1 MTAHDVQVTA
11 HRRTIGPVGRLCR
24 LLLTAVMAFSAGL
37 IAYAGTSGFSED
49 GPGDAP
55 WFVIGAGIYYG
66 LYQTAAS
73 GFGRR
78 WGIRTVIAFAVVLIA
93 AGAAA
98 LAFEGELWATPLT
111 WLLYGFVL
119 GFLILT
125 AIGGLVS
132 LALGTPGCEFGALG
146 ELIRRL
152 RGVPEPEGGAAPMW
166 CIFGMH
172 RLDQWEARRSA
183 GS

>member
-1 MTAHDVQVTA
+1 MAA
-11 HRRTIGPVGRLCR
+11 PGARRKIGPVSRACR
-24 LLLTAVMAFSAGL
+24 LLLTAVMAFSAISVASGG
-37 IAYAGTSGFSED
+37 ISGFSQ
-49 GPGDAP
+49 GTLAGL

-66 LYQTAAS
+66 LYQTVAS

-78 WGIRTVIAFAVVLIA
+78 WGIRTVIGFSVVLIA

-98 LAFEGELWATPLT
+98 VAFEGELWAAPLT

-152 RGVPEPEGGAAPMW
+152 RGVPQPEGAPMW

-172 RLDQWEARRSA
+172 LIDRWEARRSA

>member
-1 MTAHDVQVTA
+1 MAAHEVQVTT
-11 HRRTIGPVGRLCR
+11 HRRRIGPVGRSFR
-24 LLLTAVMAFSAGL
+24 LLLTAAMAFSAINTAYGGL
-37 IAYAGTSGFSED
+37 SGFSATN
-49 GPGDAP
+49 PSL
-55 WFVIGAGIYYG
+55 WFVICAGIYYG

-78 WGIRTVIAFAVVLIA
+78 WGIRTVIGFGVVLIG

-98 LAFEGELWATPLT
+98 VASEGELWAAPLN
-111 WLLYGFVL
+111 WLLYGFVV
-119 GFLILT
+119 GFLTLT
-125 AIGGLVS
+125 AIAGLVS

-152 RGVPEPEGGAAPMW
+152 RGVPEPAGAHPMW

-172 RLDQWEARRSA
+172 RIDKWEARRSA
-183 GS
+183 RS

>member
-1 MTAHDVQVTA
+1 M
-11 HRRTIGPVGRLCR
+11 
-24 LLLTAVMAFSAGL
+24 TAVMALSAVLTASGG
-37 IAYAGTSGFSED
+37 ISGFSE
-49 GPGDAP
+49 GTLAGL
-55 WFVIGAGIYYG
+55 WFVVGAGIYYG

-78 WGIRTVIAFAVVLIA
+78 WGIRTVVAFAVVLIA

-98 LAFEGELWATPLT
+98 VASEGELWAAPLT
-111 WLLYGFVL
+111 WLLYAFVV

-125 AIGGLVS
+125 AIAGLVS

-152 RGVPEPEGGAAPMW
+152 RGLPEPEGADAMW
-166 CIFGMH
+166 CIFGLH
-172 RLDQWEARRSA
+172 RLDKWEARRSA
-183 GS
+183 GWGK

>member
-1 MTAHDVQVTA
+1 MAA
-11 HRRTIGPVGRLCR
+11 PGARRRIGPVSLACR
-24 LLLTAVMAFSAGL
+24 LLLTAVMAFSAVGVASGG
-37 IAYAGTSGFSED
+37 ISGFSQ
-49 GPGDAP
+49 GTLAGL
-55 WFVIGAGIYYG
+55 WFVVGVGIYYG

-78 WGIRTVIAFAVVLIA
+78 WGIRTVIAFVVVLIA

-98 LAFEGELWATPLT
+98 VAFEGELWAAPLT

-152 RGVPEPEGGAAPMW
+152 RGVPQPEGAPMW

-172 RLDQWEARRSA
+172 LIDRWEARRSA

>member
-1 MTAHDVQVTA
+1 MAA
-11 HRRTIGPVGRLCR
+11 SGARRRIGPVSLACR
-24 LLLTAVMAFSAGL
+24 LLLTAVMAFSAVGVASGG
-37 IAYAGTSGFSED
+37 ISGFSQ
-49 GPGDAP
+49 GTLAGL
-55 WFVIGAGIYYG
+55 WFVVGAGIYYG

-78 WGIRTVIAFAVVLIA
+78 WGIRTVIAFVVVLIA

-98 LAFEGELWATPLT
+98 VAFEGELWAAPLT

-152 RGVPEPEGGAAPMW
+152 RGVPQPEAAEPMW

-172 RLDQWEARRSA
+172 LIDRWEARRSA

>member
-1 MTAHDVQVTA
+1 MDAHNVRVTTP
-11 HRRTIGPVGRLCR
+11 RRRIGPAGGACR

-37 IAYAGTSGFSED
+37 IAYDGISGFSEG
-49 GPGDAP
+49 GPGGAP

-66 LYQTAAS
+66 LYQTATS

-78 WGIRTVIAFAVVLIA
+78 WGIRAVIAFAVVLIA
-93 AGAAA
+93 AGATAIGV
-98 LAFEGELWATPLT
+98 EGELWAAPLT
-111 WLLYGFVL
+111 WLLYGFAL

-125 AIGGLVS
+125 AVGGLVS
-132 LALGTPGCEFGALG
+132 LALGTPGCEFGAIG

-152 RGVPEPEGGAAPMW
+152 RGVPEPEGAAPMW

-172 RLDQWEARRSA
+172 RLDAWEARRSA
-183 GS
+183 RS